1 MKSPA
6 DHKENEIFKAILCIF
21 PAEYLHEHCWMINFT
36 IIFTQQNAQSW
47 KFYMNVCFDKF
58 YYIINAQ
65 KPLHLHICVV
75 LAVVIVAFF
84 RQFFGKEQK
93 INALTCTLTFHR
105 D

>member
-1 MKSPA
+1 M
-6 DHKENEIFKAILCIF
+6 HKAGN
-21 PAEYLHEHCWMINFT
+21 
-36 IIFTQQNAQSW
+36 